1 MSSPQPTRPPYDPE
15 LAKVRLAAEIE
26 LRRLNAAATA
36 KEEASKYLGKHA
48 IIYIVVLVLIG
59 VGSLAFLPSE
69 SHAPVIGL
77 VAGGV
82 TALIAMLQGI
92 VGTADKAEKPDRP
105 EVEIIKDLVAR
116 LDKKAEPM
124 SVDVDKDKVTVRK
137 GDENS
142 ATFKRG

>member
-1 MSSPQPTRPPYDPE
+1 MTPQRPHDPE
-15 LAKVRLAAEIE
+15 LSKVRLAAEIE
-26 LRRLNAAATA
+26 LRRLESSQTA
-36 KEEASKYLGKHA
+36 KESASKYLGKHA
-48 IIYIVVLVLIG
+48 ILYIVVLVLIG

-92 VGTADKAEKPDRP
+92 VGTADKTEKPDRP
-105 EVEIIKDLVAR
+105 EVDIIKDLVAR

-124 SVDVDKDKVTVRK
+124 SVEVDKDKVTVKK
-137 GDENS
+137 GEDNK
-142 ATFKRG
+142 ATFTREA

>member
-1 MSSPQPTRPPYDPE
+1 MQPQRPAQDPE
-15 LAKVRLAAEIE
+15 LSKVRLAAEIE
-26 LRRLNAAATA
+26 LRRLESSQTA
-36 KEEASKYLGKHA
+36 KESASKYLGKHA
-48 IIYIVVLVLIG
+48 IAYIVVLVLIG
-59 VGSLAFLPSE
+59 VGSLAFLPPV

-105 EVEIIKDLVAR
+105 EVDIIKDLVAR

-124 SVDVDKDKVTVRK
+124 SVEVDKDKVTVKK
-137 GDENS
+137 GDDNK
-142 ATFKRG
+142 ATFTREG

>member
-1 MSSPQPTRPPYDPE
+1 MSVQNQNDPE
-15 LAKVRLAAEIE
+15 QAKLRLAAEIE
-26 LRRLNAAATA
+26 LRKLMATETA
-36 KEEASKYLGKHA
+36 KESASKYLGKHA
-48 IIYIVVLVLIG
+48 ILYIVVLVLIG
-59 VGSLAFLPSE
+59 VGSLAFLPPE

-92 VGTADKAEKPDRP
+92 VGTADKPEKADRP
-105 EVEIIKDLVAR
+105 EVDIIKDLVAR

-124 SVDVDKDKVTVRK
+124 SVDVDKEKVTVRK

-142 ATFKRG
+142 AIFKRG

>member
-1 MSSPQPTRPPYDPE
+1 MNEKTPYRPADPE
-15 LAKVRLAAEIE
+15 LSKVRLNAEIE
-26 LRRLNAAATA
+26 LRKLDVSQTA
-36 KEEASKYLGKHA
+36 KESASKYLGKYA
-48 IIYIVVLVLIG
+48 IAYIVVLVLIG
-59 VGSLAFLPSE
+59 VCSLAFLPSE

-92 VGTADKAEKPDRP
+92 VGTADKPEKADRP

-124 SVDVDKDKVTVRK
+124 SVDVDKEKVTVRK

-142 ATFKRG
+142 AIFKRG

>member
-1 MSSPQPTRPPYDPE
+1 MSVQNQNDPE
-15 LAKVRLAAEIE
+15 QAKLRLAAEIE
-26 LRRLNAAATA
+26 LRKLMATETA
-36 KEEASKYLGKHA
+36 KESASKYLGKHA
-48 IIYIVVLVLIG
+48 ILYIVVLVLIG
-59 VGSLAFLPSE
+59 VGSLAFLPPE

-92 VGTADKAEKPDRP
+92 VGTADKPEKADRP

-124 SVDVDKDKVTVRK
+124 SVDVDKEKVTVRK

-142 ATFKRG
+142 AIFKRG

>member
-1 MSSPQPTRPPYDPE
+1 MSVQNQNDPE
-15 LAKVRLAAEIE
+15 QAKLRLAAEIE
-26 LRRLNAAATA
+26 LRKLMATETA
-36 KEEASKYLGKHA
+36 KESASKYLGKHA
-48 IIYIVVLVLIG
+48 ILYIVVLVLIG
-59 VGSLAFLPSE
+59 VGSLAFLPPE

-92 VGTADKAEKPDRP
+92 VGTADKPEKADRP

-124 SVDVDKDKVTVRK
+124 SVDVDKEKVTVRK
-137 GDENS
+137 GDDNS
-142 ATFKRG
+142 AIFKRG

>member
-1 MSSPQPTRPPYDPE
+1 MSVQNQNDPDQ
-15 LAKVRLAAEIE
+15 AKLRLAAEIE
-26 LRRLNAAATA
+26 LRKLMATETA
-36 KEEASKYLGKHA
+36 KESASKYLGKHA
-48 IIYIVVLVLIG
+48 ILYIVVLVLIG
-59 VGSLAFLPSE
+59 VGSLAFLPPE

-92 VGTADKAEKPDRP
+92 VGTADKPEKADRP

-124 SVDVDKDKVTVRK
+124 SVDVDKEKVTVRK

-142 ATFKRG
+142 AIFKRG

>member
-1 MSSPQPTRPPYDPE
+1 MSVQNQNDPE
-15 LAKVRLAAEIE
+15 QAKLRLAAEIE
-26 LRRLNAAATA
+26 LRKLMATETA
-36 KEEASKYLGKHA
+36 KESASKYLGKHA
-48 IIYIVVLVLIG
+48 ILYIVVLVLIG

-92 VGTADKAEKPDRP
+92 VGTADKPEKADRP

-124 SVDVDKDKVTVRK
+124 SVDVDKEKVTVRK

-142 ATFKRG
+142 AIFKRG

>member
-1 MSSPQPTRPPYDPE
+1 MHEKTPHRPADPE
-15 LAKVRLAAEIE
+15 LAKVRLNAEIE
-26 LRRLNAAATA
+26 LRKLDVSQTA
-36 KEEASKYLGKHA
+36 KESASKYLGKYA
-48 IIYIVVLVLIG
+48 IAYIVVLVLIG
-59 VGSLAFLPSE
+59 VCSLAFLPSE

-92 VGTADKAEKPDRP
+92 VGTADKPEKADRP

-124 SVDVDKDKVTVRK
+124 SVDVDKEKVTVRK

-142 ATFKRG
+142 AIFKRG

>member
-1 MSSPQPTRPPYDPE
+1 MNAPRPHDPE

-26 LRRLNAAATA
+26 LRKLESAQTA
-36 KEEASKYLGKHA
+36 KESASKYLGKHA
-48 IIYIVVLVLIG
+48 ILYIVVLVLIG
-59 VGSLAFLPSE
+59 VGSLAFLPAE

-92 VGTADKAEKPDRP
+92 VGTADKADKPERP
-105 EVEIIKDLVAR
+105 EVDIIKDLVAR

-124 SVDVDKDKVTVRK
+124 SVEVDKDKVTVKK
-137 GDENS
+137 GDENKT
-142 ATFKRG
+142 TFTREG

>member
-1 MSSPQPTRPPYDPE
+1 MSNLPRPHDPE
-15 LAKVRLAAEIE
+15 LAKVRLNAEIE
-26 LRRLNAAATA
+26 LRKLDVAQTA
-36 KEEASKYLGKHA
+36 KESASKYLGKYA
-48 IIYIVVLVLIG
+48 IAYIVVLVLIG
-59 VGSLAFLPSE
+59 VGSLAFLPAE

-92 VGTADKAEKPDRP
+92 VGTADKPEKADKP

-124 SVDVDKDKVTVRK
+124 SVDVDKEKVTVRK

-142 ATFKRG
+142 AIFKRG

>member
-1 MSSPQPTRPPYDPE
+1 MSVQNQNDPE
-15 LAKVRLAAEIE
+15 QAKLRLAAEIE
-26 LRRLNAAATA
+26 LRKLMATETA
-36 KEEASKYLGKHA
+36 KESASKYLGKHA
-48 IIYIVVLVLIG
+48 ILYIVVLVLIG
-59 VGSLAFLPSE
+59 AGSLAFLPPE

-92 VGTADKAEKPDRP
+92 VGTADKPEKADRP

-124 SVDVDKDKVTVRK
+124 SVDVDKEKVTVRK

-142 ATFKRG
+142 AIFKRG

>member
-1 MSSPQPTRPPYDPE
+1 MNAPRPQDPE

-26 LRRLNAAATA
+26 LRKLESSQTA
-36 KEEASKYLGKHA
+36 KESASKYLGKHA
-48 IIYIVVLVLIG
+48 ILYIVVLVLIG
-59 VGSLAFLPSE
+59 VGSLAFLPPE

-105 EVEIIKDLVAR
+105 EVDIIKDLVAR

-124 SVDVDKDKVTVRK
+124 SVEVDKDKVTVKK
-137 GDENS
+137 GDDNK
-142 ATFKRG
+142 ATFTREG

>member
-1 MSSPQPTRPPYDPE
+1 MSNQTPPRPHDPE
-15 LAKVRLAAEIE
+15 LAKVRLNAEIE
-26 LRRLNAAATA
+26 LRKLDVAQTA
-36 KEEASKYLGKHA
+36 KESASKYLGKYA
-48 IIYIVVLVLIG
+48 IAYIVVLVLIG

-92 VGTADKAEKPDRP
+92 VGTADKPEKADKP

-124 SVDVDKDKVTVRK
+124 SVDVDKEKVTVRK

-142 ATFKRG
+142 AIFKRG

>member
-1 MSSPQPTRPPYDPE
+1 MSNQPPQRPYDPE
-15 LAKVRLAAEIE
+15 LAKVRLNAEIE
-26 LRRLNAAATA
+26 LRKLDVSQTA
-36 KEEASKYLGKHA
+36 KESASKYLGKYA
-48 IIYIVVLVLIG
+48 IAYIVVLVLIG

-92 VGTADKAEKPDRP
+92 VGTADKPEKAEKP

-124 SVDVDKDKVTVRK
+124 SVDVDKEKVTVRK

-142 ATFKRG
+142 STFKRG

>member
-1 MSSPQPTRPPYDPE
+1 MSSNLPRPHDPE
-15 LAKVRLAAEIE
+15 LAKVRLNAEIE
-26 LRRLNAAATA
+26 LRKLDVAQTA
-36 KEEASKYLGKHA
+36 KESASKYLGKYA
-48 IIYIVVLVLIG
+48 IAYIVVLVLIG
-59 VGSLAFLPSE
+59 VGSLAFLPAE

-92 VGTADKAEKPDRP
+92 VGTADKPEKADKP

-124 SVDVDKDKVTVRK
+124 SVDVDKEKVTVRK

-142 ATFKRG
+142 AIFKRG